1 MPNRLQT
8 TTAEAEIA
16 IDATSTLA
24 YPPPGSVVI
33 PTSWESADAGTVPEF
48 DLDIWAD
55 EAIELTAAELL
66 AGRLHAAPTV
76 VTDGVDVD
84 VADSGAGALTIDVV
98 AAAKT
103 YTRTGGSFVTDG
115 FVAGQVVLC
124 SGFAN
129 AGNNGYKTIDTV
141 AATILTMTSATGLV
155 NESGDN
161 DERVLGPII
170 STTTGEITSTAH
182 GLLTGDGPMVV
193 TSDDTVPTGFE
204 IGGYV
209 VKVSDDVFQLAATR
223 AESLLVSPTPIL
235 PTDSGV
241 GTVSVTGDADDAERV
256 HYHSMGLLTDPIEL
270 TADRAYTRRC
280 SHRPGVICY
289 ALVGTLDTGELWYAV
304 TPVQER

>member
-1 MPNRLQT
+1 MANRLQT
-8 TTAEAEIA
+8 TTSAAEVA

-66 AGRLHAAPTV
+66 AGRLHDAPALVAT
-76 VTDGVDVD
+76 GVDVD
-84 VADSGAGALTIDVV
+84 IADSTAITIDVV

-103 YTRTGGSFVTDG
+103 YTRGSGSFITDG
-115 FVAGQVVLC
+115 FVVGQAVTC
-124 SGFAN
+124 SGFTN
-129 AGNNGYKTIDTV
+129 AGNNGVKIIATV
-141 AATILTMTSATGLV
+141 GALVLTMTSATGLV
-155 NESGDN
+155 NESGGG
-161 DERVLGPII
+161 DERVLGPIV
-170 STTTGEITSTAH
+170 STTTGNITSAAH
-182 GLLTGDGPMVV
+182 GFLTGDGPMAV
-193 TSDDTVPTGFE
+193 TSTGTIPTGFAD
-204 IGGYV
+204 GGYV
-209 VKVSDDVFQLAATR
+209 VKVSDDVFRLAATR

-235 PTDSGV
+235 PTTSGT
-241 GTVSVTGDADDAERV
+241 GTVSVTGDAAAERV
-256 HYHSMGLLTDPIEL
+256 HYHSMGLLTDPISL